1 MKNGYNNYIIKAKV
15 NEIVQKEEYQ
25 NAVSVFF

>member
-1 MKNGYNNYIIKAKV
+1 MKNGYNNYIIKAKA
-15 NEIVQKEEYQ
+15 NEIVKKEEYQ